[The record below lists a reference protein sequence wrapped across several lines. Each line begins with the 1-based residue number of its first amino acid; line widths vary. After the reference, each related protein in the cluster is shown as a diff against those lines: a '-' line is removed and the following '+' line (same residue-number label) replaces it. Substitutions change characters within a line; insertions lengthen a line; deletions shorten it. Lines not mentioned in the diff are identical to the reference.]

1 MGHDRL
7 NQQRVSEIMHPTV
20 ISSHENASLSDLSDL
35 MMKEKIKRV
44 LILRDG
50 VLVGIVS
57 RADVIRAVVEK
68 LDDLLEPTD

>member
-1 MGHDRL
+1 
-7 NQQRVSEIMHPTV
+7 
-20 ISSHENASLSDLSDL
+20 

-68 LDDLLEPTD
+68 LDDLLESTD